1 MEKVIEYYKLCSIK
15 PKSKQLIPLVNQIQ
29 KNIVNII
36 FTRKHVEGFL
46 DEREGVYYI
55 RESVI
60 GAGEDDADVVGGV
73 SSTRGG
79 ANSTRGGAINARGS
93 TRAVIKVF
101 G

>member
-60 GAGEDDADVVGGV
+60 GAGEDGDDAGAVGVGGGV
-73 SSTRGG
+73 SGG
-79 ANSTRGGAINARGS
+79 ANSTNRARGS

>member
-60 GAGEDDADVVGGV
+60 GAGEDGDDAGAVGGV
-73 SSTRGG
+73 NSTRGG
-79 ANSTRGGAINARGS
+79 ANSINHARGS

>member
-60 GAGEDDADVVGGV
+60 GAGEDGDDAG
-73 SSTRGG
+73 GG
-79 ANSTRGGAINARGS
+79 ANSINHARGS